1 MFNYNVIR
9 YLRQNFNADE
19 TLSTSYAGNNEAIIA
34 LIRHKNSV
42 NELDRH
48 GRTALYLSSHCG
60 HLETVRC
67 LLNHG
72 ATVDQLVTT
81 GEDKVIF

>member
-1 MFNYNVIR
+1 MIK
-9 YLRQNFNADE
+9 YLKPNFNADE
-19 TLSTSYAGNNEAIIA
+19 TVLTLIAGNNDAIIA
-34 LIRHKNSV
+34 LLCHTNSV

-48 GRTALYLSSHCG
+48 GRTALYLGSHCG

-72 ATVDQLVTT
+72 ATVDQPVAT
-81 GEDKVIF
+81 GEDEVNF